1 MKTILLDRDRPV
13 LVDFNKEELTSI
25 ETTSFWSFFEGMFI
39 VPEDCEIKYKQDKK
53 TVVKKAEKGD
63 LVFICARRPY
73 TKERIAVVKNAD
85 LKANVVSYLA
95 DRAAKQ
101 ASLETE
107 ASFRPICSDCEECSC
122 LGD

>member
-53 TVVKKAEKGD
+53 TLVKKAEKGD
-63 LVFICARRPY
+63 LVFICTRRPY

-107 ASFRPICSDCEECSC
+107 ASFLSDSNCENCKC
-122 LGD
+122 CGRD